1 MGIALIVFLIKLL
14 RMKFRVSFAHFAKN
28 SQGWS
33 WIVVLMV
40 AKKASIRFVH
50 IWMVSISIFSAL
62 TDQSKQ
68 Q

>member
-14 RMKFRVSFAHFAKN
+14 RMKFRVSFAHFARN

-33 WIVVLMV
+33 WIVALMV
-40 AKKASIRFVH
+40 AKKASIRFAH
-50 IWMVSISIFSAL
+50 IWMEFISISSAL
-62 TDQSKQ
+62 TDQSRQ